1 MNYIYIRSIKN
12 ELRSVL
18 LLQIVSKHPLNLD
31 QSKYWKHYI
40 YSDIFPHVNSQTTK
54 ELNSLTEQHVNN
66 RLHINELAQ
75 FVSEE

>member
-1 MNYIYIRSIKN
+1 MD

-31 QSKYWKHYI
+31 QRKYWKHYI
-40 YSDIFPHVNSQTTK
+40 NSDIFPHVVNSQTTK
-54 ELNSLTEQHVNN
+54 ELNSLIEQHVNN